1 MKRCLLVLVELCFSL
16 VMLAQVTTTVELKE
30 SGTLLNLLT
39 DSQIAN
45 TQKIVIFGEALDS
58 KDFSVLKTM
67 CIKNKLQ
74 EIDIENT
81 NTSIITERAFETCE
95 NLKKIKLPKY
105 LINTGWYSF
114 YDCTNLKD
122 IELPSSVTT
131 IANSFRGCSSLES
144 IIFGRNVKE
153 INGQSFLYCY
163 NLKEVH
169 CKGTTPPKC
178 EFGSFET
185 SYSSCI
191 LYVPTGFKKDYAYA
205 NGWLYFENI
214 KEEKVEA
221 PYYVNVNVYGKALVL
236 RIYPFYDFKGGNVAQ
251 FIFPENKEVIE
262 IDKDEDIYFQIDTH
276 YYAYYVECC
285 IDKILLNGEDI
296 TANLVNDIIS
306 FKVEKDSQLDIYI
319 KEKNATAAED
329 IKNDDIFIV
338 STSDGIMV
346 NYPRDKGTV
355 FIYDLNGR
363 VVCEKKIHTGINYI
377 SMTPGIYIIVLDEK
391 KVKLKI

>member
-1 MKRCLLVLVELCFSL
+1 
-16 VMLAQVTTTVELKE
+16 MLAQVTTTVELKE

-163 NLKEVH
+163 
-169 CKGTTPPKC
+169 
-178 EFGSFET
+178 
-185 SYSSCI
+185 I
-191 LYVPTGFKKDYAYA
+191 
-205 NGWLYFENI
+205 
-214 KEEKVEA
+214 
-221 PYYVNVNVYGKALVL
+221 
-236 RIYPFYDFKGGNVAQ
+236 
-251 FIFPENKEVIE
+251 
-262 IDKDEDIYFQIDTH
+262 
-276 YYAYYVECC
+276 
-285 IDKILLNGEDI
+285 
-296 TANLVNDIIS
+296 
-306 FKVEKDSQLDIYI
+306 
-319 KEKNATAAED
+319 
-329 IKNDDIFIV
+329 
-338 STSDGIMV
+338 
-346 NYPRDKGTV
+346 
-355 FIYDLNGR
+355 
-363 VVCEKKIHTGINYI
+363 
-377 SMTPGIYIIVLDEK
+377 
-391 KVKLKI
+391 